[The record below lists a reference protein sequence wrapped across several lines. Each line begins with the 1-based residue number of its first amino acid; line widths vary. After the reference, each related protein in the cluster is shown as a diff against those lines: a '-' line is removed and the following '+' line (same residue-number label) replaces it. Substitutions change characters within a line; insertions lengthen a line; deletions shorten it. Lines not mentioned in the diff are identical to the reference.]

1 MRCWCLV
8 VTTAAAGHR
17 QAGGGAGANP
27 RDRTPRRLPRF
38 DVHIRAWFGPSPSP
52 FAQIKAVLDV
62 DSTLTSLREPE
73 PEPFAGERLV
83 YHRARWETIRH
94 WLELYDSHPEVALRA
109 LSDSLDTFD

>member
-27 RDRTPRRLPRF
+27 RDRTPRRPRF
-38 DVHIRAWFGPSPSP
+38 DIHIRAWFGPPPSP
-52 FAQIKAVLDV
+52 FALIKAVLDE
-62 DSTLTSLREPE
+62 DLNLASLREPD
-73 PEPFAGERLV
+73 PEPFAGEPLV

-94 WLELYDSHPEVALRA
+94 WLELYDSHPAVARRA